1 MKIQYNYSN
10 FIRCIVSIMRIFF
23 TSELFRNIQHQSSY
37 CKYKKQ
43 YSHQDDTCLSSAVS
57 FPIYL
62 WILIIS
68 LIWDTSKLIRI
79 AIGIS
84 LVRLALW
91 GCLNGRVII
100 RRAIRIVWIEGWG
113 RVHLLY
119 CICDFIRFQDDFCCN
134 YAVQMKFT
142 FSFYLIFIYFIEML
156 HSVQKKH
163 QNISNEPK
171 NQHAHFLGGSPALC
185 LNTFFP

>member
-1 MKIQYNYSN
+1 MKIQHNYSN

-68 LIWDTSKLIRI
+68 LIWNTSKLIRI
-79 AIGIS
+79 SIGIS
-84 LVRLALW
+84 LIRLALW
-91 GCLNGRVII
+91 GCLNGWVII
-100 RRAIRIVWIEGWG
+100 RRAIRIVWIQGWG

-119 CICDFIRFQDDFCCN
+119 CICDFIRFQDDICCN
-134 YAVQMKFT
+134 QMKFT
-142 FSFYLIFIYFIEML
+142 FSFYLLFIHFIEIL
-156 HSVQKKH
+156 HSVQK
-163 QNISNEPK
+163 NIKTFSI
-171 NQHAHFLGGSPALC
+171 NQKSACTFLRGLSC
-185 LNTFFP
+185 IMS